1 MFARPLFA
9 QGSFRTPL
17 VGKHLPE
24 QAREPGLEEGEI
36 IRNVML
42 EGTVDRVFTTVE
54 DIAQTT
60 FSLRLSLPLR

>member
-1 MFARPLFA
+1 
-9 QGSFRTPL
+9 
-17 VGKHLPE
+17 
-24 QAREPGLEEGEI
+24 
-36 IRNVML
+36 ML